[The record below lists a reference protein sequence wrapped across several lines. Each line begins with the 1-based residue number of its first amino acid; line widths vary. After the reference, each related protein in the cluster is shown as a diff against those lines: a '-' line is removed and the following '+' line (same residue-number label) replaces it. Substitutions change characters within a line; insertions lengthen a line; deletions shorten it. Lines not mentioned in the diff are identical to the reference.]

1 MFIHMYIY
9 IQNRQRERVV
19 CKEPGSAPRG
29 EVCYVN
35 SRVFAR
41 ERERELVVAC
51 MRAEG
56 GVSIYIYVRVGES

>member
-41 ERERELVVAC
+41 ERESESLWLRACVQRE
-51 MRAEG
+51 E
-56 GVSIYIYVRVGES
+56 